1 MFWTAPKCP
10 LDDDSRQWVDE
21 SFRWFVEELSPE
33 VVRSVPVVLPEEHFF
48 PDPYDGSRRS
58 IRKMVDR
65 VCEYMDV
72 DPELIEVRFFEGES
86 TGRIH
91 PLASPESGESH
102 PLGIYRMKPSGKYT
116 ISLNMDQAGN
126 PEMMVATIAHEL
138 GHVILLG
145 EGRLDEDFEGHEP
158 LTDLLTV
165 AYGFGVFSAN
175 SSFVFEQWTNAQFQ
189 GWRAGGA
196 GYLTEEAYG
205 YALALFAHF
214 RSERKPAW
222 SKYLKT
228 NVKAY
233 FKRSARY
240 LEKNPPNLSF
250 DISPEVADRKS
261 SRTIDRV

>member
-1 MFWTAPKCP
+1 MFWTTPKCP
-10 LDDDSRQWVDE
+10 LDDESRQWVDE
-21 SFRWFVEELSPE
+21 SFRWLIEELSPE
-33 VVRSVPVVLPEEHFF
+33 IVRDVPVVLPEERFF

-72 DPELIEVRFFEGES
+72 DPESIEVRFFEGES
-86 TGRIH
+86 VGRIH
-91 PLASPESGESH
+91 PLASPESEETH
-102 PLGIYRMKPSGKYT
+102 PLGIYRMKPSGKYS
-116 ISLNMDQAGN
+116 ISLNTDQANN

-145 EGRLDEDFEGHEP
+145 EGRLDDDFPDHEP
-158 LTDLLTV
+158 MTDLLTV

-196 GYLTEEAYG
+196 GYLTEEAYA
-205 YALALFAHF
+205 YSLALFAHF

-222 SKYLKT
+222 TRHLKT
-228 NVKAY
+228 NVRAY
-233 FKRSARY
+233 FKQSAKFIERNGSPFDLDALQRS
-240 LEKNPPNLSF
+240 PS
-250 DISPEVADRKS
+250 DGG
-261 SRTIDRV
+261 

>member
-1 MFWTAPKCP
+1 MFWSTPKCP
-10 LDDDSRQWVDE
+10 LDDESRQWVDE
-21 SFRWFVEELSPE
+21 SFRWLVEELSPE

-58 IRKMVDR
+58 IKKMVDR

-72 DPELIEVRFFEGES
+72 DQETIEVRFFEGES

-91 PLASPESGESH
+91 PLASPESGNAH
-102 PLGIYRMKPSGKYT
+102 PLGTYRMKPSGKHT
-116 ISLNMDQAGN
+116 ISLNLDQAGD

-145 EGRLDEDFEGHEP
+145 EGRLDEDDEAHEP
-158 LTDLLTV
+158 MTDLVTV
-165 AYGFGVFSAN
+165 LYGLGVFSAN
-175 SSFVFEQWTNAQFQ
+175 SSFVFEQWTNSQFQ

-196 GYLTEEAYG
+196 GYLSEEAYG

-214 RSERKPAW
+214 RSERKPPW

-240 LEKNPPNLSF
+240 LDKNP
-250 DISPEVADRKS
+250 S
-261 SRTIDRV
+261 SLNSDSVSSD